1 MAYKPTKRQLM
12 NAQKLGV
19 MIVPSS
25 NLRKKLDVYRNG
37 RKISEIGATG
47 YLDYD
52 GYIRKEGL
60 AFANERRRLYEIRT
74 RTYLFVEASIGC
86 DQSEALNLEINRDST
101 H

>member
-19 MIVPSS
+19 MIAPSS

-37 RKISEIGATG
+37 KKISEIGQAG

-52 GYIRKEGL
+52 GYIRTEGVTY
-60 AFANERRRLYEIRT
+60 ANERRRLYKLRHEKDRHRKGTAGYYADKI
-74 RTYLFVEASIGC
+74 LW
-86 DQSEALNLEINRDST
+86 
-101 H
+101 

>member
-37 RKISEIGATG
+37 RKISEIGAIG

-60 AFANERRRLYEIRT
+60 TFANERRRLYKIRHENYRHRKGT
-74 RTYLFVEASIGC
+74 ASYYADKI
-86 DQSEALNLEINRDST
+86 LWN
-101 H
+101 

>member
-52 GYIRKEGL
+52 GYIRRNGL
-60 AFANERRRLYEIRT
+60 DYANDRRRLYRA
-74 RTYLFVEASIGC
+74 RHWR
-86 DQSEALNLEINRDST
+86 DINRKGTAGYYADKILW
-101 H
+101 

>member
-52 GYIRKEGL
+52 GYIRRNGL
-60 AFANERRRLYEIRT
+60 EYANDRRRLYRA
-74 RTYLFVEASIGC
+74 RHWR
-86 DQSEALNLEINRDST
+86 DINRKGT
-101 H
+101 AGYYANKILWN

>member
-1 MAYKPTKRQLM
+1 MAYKPTKRQLI

-52 GYIRKEGL
+52 GYIRRNGL
-60 AFANERRRLYEIRT
+60 DYANDRRRLYRA
-74 RTYLFVEASIGC
+74 RHWK
-86 DQSEALNLEINRDST
+86 DINRKGT
-101 H
+101 AGYYANKILWN

>member
-12 NAQKLGV
+12 NAQKIGV

-52 GYIRKEGL
+52 GYIRRNGL
-60 AFANERRRLYEIRT
+60 DYANDRRRLYRA
-74 RTYLFVEASIGC
+74 RHWR
-86 DQSEALNLEINRDST
+86 DINRKGT
-101 H
+101 AGYYANKILWN

>member
-37 RKISEIGATG
+37 KKISEIGAIG
-47 YLDYD
+47 YMDYSS
-52 GYIRKEGL
+52 YIRTEGL
-60 AFANERRRLYEIRT
+60 IFANERQRLYRIRHEND
-74 RTYLFVEASIGC
+74 R
-86 DQSEALNLEINRDST
+86 NRKGTAGFYADKILWN
-101 H
+101 

>member
-37 RKISEIGATG
+37 RKISEIGAIG

-52 GYIRKEGL
+52 GYIRRNGL
-60 AFANERRRLYEIRT
+60 DYANDRRRLYRA
-74 RTYLFVEASIGC
+74 RHWR
-86 DQSEALNLEINRDST
+86 DINRKGT
-101 H
+101 AGYYANKILWN

>member
-1 MAYKPTKRQLM
+1 
-12 NAQKLGV
+12 

-52 GYIRKEGL
+52 GYIRRNGL
-60 AFANERRRLYEIRT
+60 DYANDRRRLYRA
-74 RTYLFVEASIGC
+74 RHWR
-86 DQSEALNLEINRDST
+86 DINRKGT
-101 H
+101 AGYYANKILWN

>member
-1 MAYKPTKRQLM
+1 MAYKPTKRQLL

-19 MIVPSS
+19 TITPST

-52 GYIRKEGL
+52 GYIRRNGL
-60 AFANERRRLYEIRT
+60 DYANDRRRLYRA
-74 RTYLFVEASIGC
+74 RHWR
-86 DQSEALNLEINRDST
+86 DINRKGT
-101 H
+101 AGYYANKILWN

>member
-52 GYIRKEGL
+52 GYIRRNGL
-60 AFANERRRLYEIRT
+60 DYANDRRRLYRA
-74 RTYLFVEASIGC
+74 RHWK
-86 DQSEALNLEINRDST
+86 DINRKGT
-101 H
+101 AGYYANKILWN

>member
-25 NLRKKLDVYRNG
+25 NLRKKIDVYRNG
-37 RKISEIGATG
+37 KKISEIGATG

-52 GYIRKEGL
+52 GYIRTEGL
-60 AFANERRRLYEIRT
+60 KVANERRRLYKIRHEKDRHRKGT
-74 RTYLFVEASIGC
+74 AGYYADKILW
-86 DQSEALNLEINRDST
+86 
-101 H
+101 